1 MRHEKVDLVTG
12 VGHISQAV
20 DPASF
25 TTGEQS
31 GLAAVEHRRGDLLL
45 ARGWCVEEK
54 DDAG

>member
-25 TTGEQS
+25 TTGEQC